1 MLDVKPEVNIKVG
14 GKLSREVYS
23 DLFKPT
29 SQNIGKTFGGLTRI
43 AYVVLGKSSEIVADK
58 LDNFLESFAAKA
70 EKRIQE
76 IPEDQRVEP
85 TIPSRLRI
93 TSNLPKVIGEPLL
106 EDIFLNVLLSSMDK
120 GRTRLFFLFS

>member
-1 MLDVKPEVNIKVG
+1 MLDINPQIKLG

-29 SQNIGKTFGGLTRI
+29 TQNVGKTFGGLTKI
-43 AYVVLGKSSEIVADK
+43 AYVVFGKSSEIVADK

-70 EKRIQE
+70 EQRIQE

-93 TSNLPKVIGEPLL
+93 TSNLPKVIASTSSVFLL
-106 EDIFLNVLLSSMDK
+106 PTQ
-120 GRTRLFFLFS
+120 R